1 MPSLKRLRLLLI
13 PALCWAASAVGEV
26 VIIGHP
32 SLHHLDRL
40 TVERIYT
47 GKVVEVD
54 GQHVC
59 ALDLPVGDPLRNRFL
74 ARWLGTDED
83 RYTAYWTV
91 RRYIGKGA
99 PPKELDHSTD
109 IISLVQ
115 STPGAIGYIDANELK
130 PGMNLLLRR

>member
-47 GKVVEVD
+47 GKVVEAY

-91 RRYIGKGA
+91 RRYVGKGT
-99 PPKELDHSTD
+99 PPEVVPSVAK
-109 IISLVQ
+109 LVRLVTTQ
-115 STPGAIGYIDANELK
+115 PGCIGYADDADLL
-130 PGMNLLLRR
+130 PGTNVLAR